1 MISTIVNS
9 SNFDIS
15 AVQLATLFLLVSEGE
30 LTIKQIAEL
39 IGRSVSATSRMLDQ
53 LVTRGLISRNED
65 ARDRRTKLV
74 ALSADGRTFVQAI
87 EKKRAEAQIAAMAYI
102 LPEERAIVEQA
113 MQMLAAA
120 ARRYSDE
127 HTGSNTSP
135 TTDE

>member
-15 AVQLATLFLLVSEGE
+15 AVQLATLFLLIGEGE